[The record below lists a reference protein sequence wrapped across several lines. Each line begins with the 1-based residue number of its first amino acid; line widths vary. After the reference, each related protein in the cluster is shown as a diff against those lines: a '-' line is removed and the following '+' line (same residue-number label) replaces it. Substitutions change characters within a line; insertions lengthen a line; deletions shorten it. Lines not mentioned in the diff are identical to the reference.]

1 MKKVIT
7 YGTYDL
13 LHEGHINLLKRAKEL
28 GDYLIVGVT
37 SSDFDRHRGKIT
49 VQQTLAERM
58 QAVKDTGYA
67 DEVIPEEYFG
77 QKIDDIRHY
86 GIDIFT
92 VGSDWEGHFDYLREY
107 CEVIY
112 LDRTQGISSTVIRS
126 ETNRLRLGIVGNT
139 PEVKKFIDETK
150 YVSGIEISGIC
161 PFDEGGADFSCDD
174 TLLVEA
180 YADLLHSSDAIYVAC
195 SPRNHYRMSK
205 DALLAGKHV
214 LCESPLAFSAE
225 QANELFHIAKKK
237 NVILFEALK
246 TAYALAFSRMMLLVK
261 SEHIG
266 KVRTVR
272 ATCTSL
278 AKKQGSRSSFFGWGP
293 IALLPVF
300 SSLGVH
306 YRKTNFTTCM
316 DREDGT
322 DSFTQLELLF
332 DEAIASIVVG
342 NGIKSEGDLVVSG
355 TKGYIYVPSPWWK
368 TDYFEI
374 RYEDF
379 SRNKRYFYQLDGE
392 GIRFELAA
400 FSRAIRVGSTVDS
413 NIPQSISVATAGLM
427 GEFANGTTSVDY
439 LS

>member
-1 MKKVIT
+1 MRKVIT
-7 YGTYDL
+7 YGTFDL

-28 GDYLIVGVT
+28 GDYLVVGVT
-37 SSDFDRHRGKIT
+37 SSDFDRHRGKIN

-58 QAVKDTGYA
+58 RAVRDTGYA
-67 DEVIPEEYFG
+67 DEIIPEEYYG

-86 GIDIFT
+86 GIDVFT
-92 VGSDWEGHFDYLREY
+92 VGSDWTGHFDYLEEY
-107 CEVIY
+107 CEVVY
-112 LDRTQGISSTVIRS
+112 LDRTQGISSTGIRS
-126 ETNRLRLGIVGNT
+126 EANRLRLGIVGSS
-139 PEVKKFIDETK
+139 PEVKKFIGETRH
-150 YVSGIEISGIC
+150 VSGIEVSGIYS
-161 PFDEGGADFSCDD
+161 FDEEDADASYGDIPH
-174 TLLVEA
+174 TGS
-180 YADLLHSSDAIYVAC
+180 YAELLHASDAIYVAC
-195 SPRNHYRMSK
+195 SPRNHYLVSK
-205 DALLAGKHV
+205 NALLTGKHV

-225 QANELFHIAKKK
+225 QADELFCIAKDN

-293 IALLPVF
+293 TALLPALGA
-300 SSLGVH
+300 LGVN
-306 YRKTNFTTCM
+306 YRKASFVTCK
-316 DREDGT
+316 DGEGGA
-322 DSFTQLELLF
+322 DSFTQLDLLF
-332 DEAIASIVVG
+332 DKAVATIVVG
-342 NGIKSEGDLVVSG
+342 NGVKSEGDLVVSG
-355 TKGYIYVPSPWWK
+355 TEGYVYVPSPWWK

-400 FSRAIRVGSTVDS
+400 FSRAVRVGSAVES
-413 NIPQSISVATAGLM
+413 NIPRSISVATAGLM
-427 GEFANGTTSVDY
+427 GEFVNGAMSMDY